1 MGSGA
6 DLRTC
11 IVLSFLLSS
20 HDMITLVM
28 HSKNER
34 TRNAALLRYTC
45 GHDGRYF
52 ELFHLIVM
60 DHHIVINSKSVFCK
74 WCFAGVLMMAKH

>member
-1 MGSGA
+1 MLKEYGEGA

-11 IVLSFLLSS
+11 LTLSFLLLS
-20 HDMITLVM
+20 HDMIPLVM
-28 HSKNER
+28 RSKDDR

-52 ELFHLIVM
+52 GLFRLIVM
-60 DHHIVINSKSVFCK
+60 DHHIVINSKLVFRI
-74 WCFAGVLMMAKH
+74 VVYH